1 MTELLKA
8 QNQRLQKAKL
18 SEFEKRGGQ
27 RARHRALIMQILKD
41 KPGLTTQQII
51 SEESKRYGFKF
62 LTDNRLRE
70 LRKMGWVESREEHH
84 LIRWYRT
91 IPSFIKA
98 VSK

>member
-1 MTELLKA
+1 LTQQVE
-8 QNQRLQKAKL
+8 L

-51 SEESKRYGFKF
+51 VEEFRRFGYQF

-70 LRKMGWVESREEHH
+70 LRKDGWIEGQKEDGVLH
-84 LIRWYRT
+84 WY
-91 IPSFIKA
+91 PKE
-98 VSK
+98 VSA